1 MQSGRCLLAPVPK
14 AVAILVLAMA
24 SGCHSPSDT
33 AEPIGFQF
41 VTHDC
46 PPALAMANA
55 RCGYV
60 AVPEDYSKRGSRT
73 INLNVIVL
81 NSLEPGGARA
91 AQYDLEG
98 GPGFAVTDSAAFYAT
113 EGAMY
118 RTHRDV
124 VLADMRGTGGS
135 GGLFCPN
142 IAQYER
148 ENPESPFYPP
158 ALVRDCATLLSA
170 KADLRQYTTDA
181 AARDIDAVR
190 RALGYERL
198 DLNALSYGTTL
209 ALRYIADFPDHVR
222 TAVLT
227 GTAPANRMPP
237 RNHAMA
243 AERALK
249 LLFEMC
255 AADSPCSTK
264 YPNSAADLERAAE
277 RLDAE
282 ARDVFLEKIR
292 TMLYLPGTARRV
304 PSVLR
309 KAADGDFQMQ
319 ASDVGRSFADG
330 LYLSITCSESLAMMD
345 LDAAIAESDATQFG
359 AYRLRRQNDACRH
372 WPKAAPDRR
381 LLEVAESEVPVLFIS
396 GAIDPVT
403 PPDWAAETATRFP
416 ASRHMIVAQGGHV
429 LEGMS
434 GIETCLD
441 RVVPEFVEKAS
452 AASVDMACFDSMDA
466 GPFQ

>member
-1 MQSGRCLLAPVPK
+1 MARVIK

-24 SGCHSPSDT
+24 SGCHLPWDAT
-33 AEPIGFQF
+33 HPIGFHF

-46 PPALAMANA
+46 PPVLAKANA

-73 INLNVIVL
+73 INLNVVVL
-81 NSLEPGGARA
+81 NSLEPGAAMA

-113 EGAMY
+113 DGAMY

-135 GGLFCPN
+135 AGLFCPN
-142 IAQYER
+142 IAQHEK
-148 ENPESPFYPP
+148 ENPGTPFYPP
-158 ALVRDCATLLSA
+158 ALVRDCAQLLSA
-170 KADLRQYTTDA
+170 KADLRQYTTAA
-181 AARDIDAVR
+181 AARDIDSVR
-190 RALGYERL
+190 RALGYQRL

-209 ALRYIADFPDHVR
+209 ALRYMRDFPDHVR
-222 TAVLT
+222 SAVLT
-227 GTAPANRMPP
+227 GTAPASRMPP

-249 LLFEMC
+249 LLFQIC
-255 AADSPCSTK
+255 AADPACSTM
-264 YPNSAADLERAAE
+264 YPNPAADLKRATE

-319 ASDVGRSFADG
+319 AGDAGRSFADG

-345 LDAAIAESDATQFG
+345 LDEAIAESDATHFG
-359 AYRLRRQNDACRH
+359 AYRLRRQTDACRQ

-381 LLEVAESEVPVLFIS
+381 LLDVTHSDVPALFIS
-396 GAIDPVT
+396 GALDPVT
-403 PPDWAAETATRFP
+403 PPEWAAETATQFP
-416 ASRHMIVAQGGHV
+416 ASRHVIVAQGGHV

-441 RVVPEFVEKAS
+441 RVVPEFLAKAS
-452 AASVDMACFDSMDA
+452 AASIDTACFDSMEA